1 MRISDWSSDVCSS
14 DLAGL
19 ATMCVGNI
27 VSADQANT
35 IVAAGRAD
43 LVALARPHLVDPAFL
58 MRAAAFYGVR
68 DVHCP
73 PQYRAGLYQLHRSA
87 ARERERLLDLPP
99 QAATESPRPARPGA
113 ATVQGAKKRRGAGRK
128 E

>member
-1 MRISDWSSDVCSS
+1 MFQLPFSEQIRNE
-14 DLAGL
+14 AGL

-73 PQYRAGLYQLHRSA
+73 PQSRAAMDHLHRGPA
-87 ARERERLLDLPP
+87 PAREALPE
-99 QAATESPRPARPGA
+99 TENETS
-113 ATVQGAKKRRGAGRK
+113 
-128 E
+128 

>member
-73 PQYRAGLYQLHRSA
+73 PQYRAGMDQLHRSA
-87 ARERERLLDLPP
+87 AREREDLLELRRKARPKSHRRP
-99 QAATESPRPARPGA
+99 TPRPEEHTAE
-113 ATVQGAKKRRGAGRK
+113 TQ
-128 E
+128 